1 MKKPLQNLS
10 LGLGAVFCGLML
22 GMTQQP
28 SPTSTVDT
36 AKIADTIVNESANIR
51 YDELVLISGATRDQ
65 QLLEDIAVVVVD
77 DHSVDSTAAVA
88 QDGEATVLRHPVNLG
103 NLDARGTRWPSTSKR
118 AITKHDH
125 RLLYL

>member
-65 QLLEDIAVVVVD
+65 QLLEDIAVVVRKLGAHPLIAIGSDRLTRNLFTQVPTRFDAQEPKIALRMAEIVD
-77 DHSVDSTAAVA
+77 AMISVDSS
-88 QDGEATVLRHPVNLG
+88 GSL
-103 NLDARGTRWPSTSKR
+103 
-118 AITKHDH
+118 
-125 RLLYL
+125 